1 MTETTAV
8 PAVTGFHHFA
18 PTVSDVEA
26 SARWYERVFGMNRVP
41 VIFPHYGAE
50 EGGYAVEVSLPAV
63 CARAASTVLPAVGA
77 MNGLSERSSMM
88 LRRKRR
94 LTRH

>member
-1 MTETTAV
+1 MQVIEAQRASILV
-8 PAVTGFHHFA
+8 PHHSILV
-18 PTVSDVEA
+18 PHHQHSDVVGRPLGD
-26 SARWYERVFGMNRVP
+26 ARGRGDFRIHRRP
-41 VIFPHYGAE
+41 TA
-50 EGGYAVEVSLPAV
+50 AV

-88 LRRKRR
+88 LQRKRR